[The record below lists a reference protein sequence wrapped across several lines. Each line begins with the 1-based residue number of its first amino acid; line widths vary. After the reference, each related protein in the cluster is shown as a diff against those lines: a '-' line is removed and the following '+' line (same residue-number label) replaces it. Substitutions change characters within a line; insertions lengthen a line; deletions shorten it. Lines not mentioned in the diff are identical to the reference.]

1 MDATPTQGTDM
12 EMMNAQMPA
21 EGSEDPKAM
30 LKQAQELIGKA
41 LAAMGG
47 EAPGD
52 DKMSVE
58 QAFGQGFKGD
68 RVDSQY

>member
-1 MDATPTQGTDM
+1 MDATPNRKNDM
-12 EMMNAQMPA
+12 DMNQMPPA

-47 EAPGD
+47 EAPGVD
-52 DKMSVE
+52 RMSVE
-58 QAFGQGFKGD
+58 QAFGKGFQGDEVSPK
-68 RVDSQY
+68 Y